1 MVSRPA
7 APWRIKGKRVY
18 RAFSQEDLDSEY
30 DVEATVTPEEH
41 LRCREHAMAE
51 GARVRDL
58 LEHRL
63 DVAYGRSAGEV
74 LDIFPARE
82 PGAPVAVYIH
92 GGYWKLSSKE
102 ACHFFAET
110 FVGAGAAYVSVEYDR
125 APAVTID
132 EIVHQCREAVAW
144 VHLHAA
150 EFNGDPDSLHVMGH
164 SVGGHLTGMVA
175 GTDWEGGFAIGS
187 DPVRS
192 LAVTSGLYDLEP
204 VRLCFA
210 NGWARLDKESA
221 VRNSPLFHIPRAP
234 RPAVVGWG
242 VDETAEFRRQSQDYA
257 VALQARGWPTRGFAV
272 EDRHHFN
279 VAHVLAD
286 PHHPMTRAVLD
297 NMGL

>member
-1 MVSRPA
+1 VVSRPA

-18 RAFSQEDLDSEY
+18 RAFSQEELDAEY
-30 DVEATVTPEEH
+30 DVEATVTAEEH

-51 GARVRDL
+51 GARVRGL
-58 LEHRL
+58 LAHQL
-63 DVAYGRSAGEV
+63 DIAYGREPGEV
-74 LDIFPARE
+74 LDIFPARA
-82 PGAPVAVYIH
+82 PGAPIAVYIH
-92 GGYWKLSSKE
+92 GGYWRLSSKE

-132 EIVHQCREAVAW
+132 EIVRQCREAVAW
-144 VHLHAA
+144 VHAHAA
-150 EFNGDPDSLHVMGH
+150 EFNGDPASLHVMGH

-175 GTDWEGGFAIGS
+175 CTDWADAFAIGD

-210 NGWARLDKESA
+210 NDWAMLDKEGA
-221 VRNSPLFHIPRAP
+221 VRNSPILHIPQGQ
-234 RPAVVGWG
+234 RPAVIGWG
-242 VDETAEFRRQSQDYA
+242 VDETAEFCRQSQDYA
-257 VALQARGWPTRGFAV
+257 VALQARGWPVRTFAV
-272 EDRHHFN
+272 EGRHHFN

-286 PHHPMTRAVLD
+286 PQHPMTRAVLG